1 MSLIKDIKF
10 TMNQLSDIQYKPPF
24 SPNSYNYSSPESL
37 DGINS
42 LYTTST
48 TIDTSLLSPTI
59 KQEGCDYGFNYDIDM
74 FANDYVGDSGDN
86 CVGDSGD
93 NCVTNSSD
101 NSLTDMN
108 FDDILTDVLDNTPS
122 SIDTNTTSNSITHK
136 LPKSSTQKSR
146 IRKKLTK
153 TQKKAHNQ
161 VEKNYRINLNTKIE
175 TLQNLIP
182 EIALEQTGFNTS
194 TNKVTKHNDSKMNK
208 SLILDFAIQYINQLK
223 CQQASLLRDNMV
235 LKEQLSR

>member
-1 MSLIKDIKF
+1 MSLIKAIKF
-10 TMNQLSDIQYKPPF
+10 TMNQLSDIQYNTPF

-74 FANDYVGDSGDN
+74 FANNYVGDSGDN
-86 CVGDSGD
+86 S
-93 NCVTNSSD
+93 VTKSSD

-122 SIDTNTTSNSITHK
+122 SIDNNTTSNSITHK
-136 LPKSSTQKSR
+136 LPKLSTQKSR

>member
-1 MSLIKDIKF
+1 
-10 TMNQLSDIQYKPPF
+10 MNQLSDIQYNSPY

-37 DGINS
+37 DGLNS

-74 FANDYVGDSGDN
+74 FGNNSVANSGN
-86 CVGDSGD
+86 S
-93 NCVTNSSD
+93 VTNSGNSVT

-108 FDDILTDVLDNTPS
+108 FDDIFSDTVDNTTS
-122 SIDTNTTSNSITHK
+122 SIDTNTNNLSQNCPK
-136 LPKSSTQKSR
+136 LSTQKSR

-223 CQQASLLRDNMV
+223 CQEANLLRENMV
-235 LKEQLSR
+235 LRDQLSG